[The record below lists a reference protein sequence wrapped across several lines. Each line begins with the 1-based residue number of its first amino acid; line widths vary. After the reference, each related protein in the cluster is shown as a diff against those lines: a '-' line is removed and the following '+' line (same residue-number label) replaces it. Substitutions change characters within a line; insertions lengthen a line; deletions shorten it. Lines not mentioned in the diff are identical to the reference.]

1 MYNLENIKLILANA
15 NNSILHKVV
24 NKDMLDME
32 KIIVSHSIVYVKS
45 GRVIINTYD
54 YKQYT
59 VTDGEMLF
67 IPRDSYLISDYI
79 TNEKEMEVYLFFFDY
94 KITSEFLQNI
104 SISDKETKKR
114 LLKIDVTKNIL
125 NYINALES
133 VNYTNPTNTHLLKT
147 KLFEL
152 LHLVCESHEDFANI
166 LATQESDKTDIQ
178 EYMLQ
183 HYDKNLSLKD
193 WATLSG
199 CSLST
204 FNRRFKKE
212 YDISP
217 KKWMIEQNM
226 KLANSALK
234 NGATVSACASE
245 FGYSN
250 SSNFIKAFK
259 EIYKITPKQYALT

>member
-1 MYNLENIKLILANA
+1 MYNLENIKVVLANA
-15 NNSILHKVV
+15 NNSILHKTLD
-24 NKDMLDME
+24 KDMLDME

-54 YKQYT
+54 YEHVT

-79 TNEKEMEVYLFFFDY
+79 TNEKNMEVYLFFFDY
-94 KITSEFLQNI
+94 EISSEFLQNI
-104 SISDKETKKR
+104 NLSDKKSNNR
-114 LLKIDVTKNIL
+114 LLKIDVTENIL
-125 NYINALES
+125 NYINALDS
-133 VNYTNPTNTHLLKT
+133 ANYIDQTNTHLLKT

-152 LHLVCESHEDFANI
+152 LHLICESHEDFANI
-166 LATQESDKTDIQ
+166 LATQESVKTDIQ
-178 EYMLQ
+178 EYMLK
-183 HYDKNLSLKD
+183 HYDKNLTLKE

-217 KKWMIEQNM
+217 KRWIIEQNM

-250 SSNFIKAFK
+250 ASNFIKAFK
-259 EIYKITPKQYALT
+259 EIYKITPKQYSLT